1 MKKCLLSILLATVL
15 LCACAQQTDNTLQTP
30 ESSTLVELTVAT
42 EETVIETPAPLATES
57 PAPAPTQTPE
67 PTATPAPTEI
77 PISEPTAA
85 PTEAPATEP
94 VAAESQPA
102 QVSMSYGAVP
112 FDLAAGS
119 EEWWSIDSSASVYW
133 AVQENINAMRAAAGL
148 SPLTMDSG
156 LSAAADAR
164 DLTAGGK
171 NCQSFVSGLP
181 GYPGALA
188 MDPDGTLYI
197 GSTPYG
203 LEGGT
208 AFYLYTPE
216 ASTDVLTTEALQVGW
231 PEWNLPD
238 TVPEGQL
245 GCWMLYN
252 QAMDQAFFSYE

>member
-42 EETVIETPAPLATES
+42 EETAIETPAPLATES

-67 PTATPAPTEI
+67 PTATPASTEI
-77 PISEPTAA
+77 PIPEPTAA
-85 PTEAPATEP
+85 PTEAPATESA
-94 VAAESQPA
+94 VTASQPE

-119 EEWWSIDSSASVYW
+119 EEWWSIDSSDSAYW

-164 DLTAGGK
+164 CESFVAGGP
-171 NCQSFVSGLP
+171 FDHSGMTTRSEICAAGP
-181 GYPGALA
+181 
-188 MDPDGTLYI
+188 I
-197 GSTPYG
+197 CS
-203 LEGGT
+203 
-208 AFYLYTPE
+208 
-216 ASTDVLTTEALQVGW
+216 ASSV
-231 PEWNLPD
+231 
-238 TVPEGQL
+238 
-245 GCWMLYN
+245 
-252 QAMDQAFFSYE
+252 

>member
-42 EETVIETPAPLATES
+42 ES

-67 PTATPAPTEI
+67 PTSTPATTEI
-77 PISEPTAA
+77 PILEPTAA

-94 VAAESQPA
+94 VAEESQPA

-119 EEWWSIDSSASVYW
+119 EEWWSIDSADSAYW

-164 DLTAGGK
+164 CESFVAGGP
-171 NCQSFVSGLP
+171 FDHSGMTTRSEICAAGP
-181 GYPGALA
+181 
-188 MDPDGTLYI
+188 I
-197 GSTPYG
+197 GSALPTMPILWSPASPAWAWATG
-203 LEGGT
+203 S
-208 AFYLYTPE
+208 AAQPK
-216 ASTDVLTTEALQVGW
+216 ASTLTG
-231 PEWNLPD
+231 P
-238 TVPEGQL
+238 
-245 GCWMLYN
+245 
-252 QAMDQAFFSYE
+252 